1 MSYFLFGVFPYIALT
16 IMIVGSIVRYEV
28 DPFSWKSKSS
38 QFLRRRQLVVGSALF
53 HIGVLIIFFGH
64 LVGLLTPFAIMDLIG
79 LSDEA
84 HQIIAMVSGGI
95 AGVIALIGAAMLLHR
110 RLTDSRIRKTSS
122 RGDIFILVLIVIQLV
137 LGLCTIFVSAQHLD
151 GVEMVKLMK
160 WAQGIIYFGS
170 NPAAHLE
177 GVNILFKLHI
187 IVGLLIFAAVPF
199 TRLVHIFSAPIR
211 FLWRPGYQVVR
222 TRRGAKPARSALDP
236 MPRRQ

>member
-95 AGVIALIGAAMLLHR
+95 AGVIGLMGAAMLLQR
-110 RLTDSRIRKTSS
+110 GLTDPRLRQTYGCGETS
-122 RGDIFILVLIVIQLV
+122 
-137 LGLCTIFVSAQHLD
+137 
-151 GVEMVKLMK
+151 
-160 WAQGIIYFGS
+160 
-170 NPAAHLE
+170 
-177 GVNILFKLHI
+177 
-187 IVGLLIFAAVPF
+187 
-199 TRLVHIFSAPIR
+199 
-211 FLWRPGYQVVR
+211 
-222 TRRGAKPARSALDP
+222 
-236 MPRRQ
+236 

>member
-1 MSYFLFGVFPYIALT
+1 MF
-16 IMIVGSIVRYEV
+16 
-28 DPFSWKSKSS
+28 D
-38 QFLRRRQLVVGSALF
+38 LF
-53 HIGVLIIFFGH
+53 HIVVLIIFFVH
-64 LVGLLTPFAIMDLIG
+64 LVGLLPPFAIMDLIG

-160 WAQGIIYFGS
+160 
-170 NPAAHLE
+170 
-177 GVNILFKLHI
+177 
-187 IVGLLIFAAVPF
+187 
-199 TRLVHIFSAPIR
+199 
-211 FLWRPGYQVVR
+211 
-222 TRRGAKPARSALDP
+222 RSEEHT
-236 MPRRQ
+236 